1 MNTSQR
7 CSVKPALGPVAIVFL
22 ASLMVVPHVL
32 LGVTSSEAALGF
44 LKSRMG
50 TAGLLDSFVED
61 KTDYSYTYDNAVA
74 AMAFLSAGDRL
85 SAQRI
90 LNGFVG
96 ISPAPGGGF
105 LHRYRT
111 TGAGAG
117 GTLAAGHNAYLL
129 QALNLFSWR
138 TGDHRYDGTA
148 RGIADFLL
156 SLQDSADGGVFGRT
170 GVSWK
175 STENNLAAYSA
186 IANLSVVQNLPA
198 YGIRAAQIKD
208 FLVRECWRETRF
220 LTGKNDA
227 MIVTDAQALGTQIL
241 GAGYSNGSFWVES
254 YTKATQR
261 YSAKKQVTGFDLNTD
276 RDTVW
281 TEGTLQQAL
290 AFWLAGDNARFGF
303 YRTES
308 EKMLQSSG
316 AFWAA
321 SNRGTTGFGEFF
333 ERWQAVAPTA
343 WYILVS
349 HQDNVLGL
357 LP

>member
-7 CSVKPALGPVAIVFL
+7 CSVKSALSSAAIVL
-22 ASLMVVPHVL
+22 AGLMAIPPGL
-32 LGVTSSEAALGF
+32 LGATPSEAALGF

-61 KTDYSYTYDNAVA
+61 KTDYSYTYDNALA
-74 AMAFLSAGDRL
+74 AMAFLSAGDHL
-85 SAQRI
+85 SAQRV
-90 LNGFVG
+90 LDGFVG
-96 ISPAPGGGF
+96 IGPAPGGGF

-111 TGAGAG
+111 TAAGAG

-129 QALNLFSWR
+129 QAFNLFSWR
-138 TGDHRYDGTA
+138 TGDHRYDGVA
-148 RGIADFLL
+148 RGIGDFLL
-156 SLQDSADGGVFGRT
+156 TLQDGTDGGIFGRA

-186 IANLSVVQNLPA
+186 VANLALIQNLPA
-198 YGIRAAQIKD
+198 YGIRATQIRD
-208 FLVRECWRETRF
+208 FLVRECWNGTRF
-220 LTGKNDA
+220 LTGKNDP
-227 MIVTDAQALGTQIL
+227 MIVTDAQALGIQVL
-241 GAGYSNGSFWVES
+241 GAGYGNGSFWVES
-254 YTKATQR
+254 FTKATQR
-261 YSAKKQVTGFDLNTD
+261 YSGKKQVTGFDLNTD

-290 AFWLAGDNARFGF
+290 AFWLTGDNVRFSF

-308 EKMLQSSG
+308 EKLLQSSG
-316 AFWAA
+316 AVWAA

>member
-1 MNTSQR
+1 MNTSRR
-7 CSVKPALGPVAIVFL
+7 CFVKPALGPAAIVL
-22 ASLMVVPHVL
+22 AGLMAVPHGL
-32 LGVTSSEAALGF
+32 LGATPSEAALGF

-50 TAGLLDSFVED
+50 TAGLLDSYVED
-61 KTDYSYTYDNAVA
+61 RTDYSYTYDNAVA

-90 LNGFVG
+90 LDGFVG
-96 ISPAPGGGF
+96 IGPAAGGGF

-138 TGDHRYDGTA
+138 TGDHRYDGVA
-148 RGIADFLL
+148 RGIGDFLL
-156 SLQDSADGGVFGRT
+156 TLQDGTDGGIFGRA

-186 IANLSVVQNLPA
+186 VANLALVQNLPA
-198 YGIRAAQIKD
+198 YGIRATQIRD
-208 FLVRECWRETRF
+208 FLVRECWNGTRF
-220 LTGKNDA
+220 LTGKNDP
-227 MIVTDAQALGTQIL
+227 MIVTDAQALGMQVL
-241 GAGYSNGSFWVES
+241 GAGYGNGSFWVES

-261 YSAKKQVTGFDLNTD
+261 YSGKKQVTGFDLNTD

-290 AFWLAGDNARFGF
+290 AFWLAGDNTRFGF

-308 EKMLQSSG
+308 EKLLQPSG

-343 WYILVS
+343 WYIFVGN
-349 HQDNVLGL
+349 QDNVLGL

>member
-1 MNTSQR
+1 MKTSPR
-7 CSVKPALGPVAIVFL
+7 CYVKLALGPAAIVL
-22 ASLMVVPHVL
+22 AGLMAIPHGL
-32 LGVTSSEAALGF
+32 LGATPSEAALVF

-50 TAGLLDSFVED
+50 TAGLLDSYVED
-61 KTDYSYTYDNAVA
+61 KTDYSYTYDDALA

-90 LNGFVG
+90 LDGFVG
-96 ISPAPGGGF
+96 IGPAASGGF
-105 LHRYRT
+105 LHRYRSN
-111 TGAGAG
+111 GADAG

-138 TGDHRYDGTA
+138 TGDHRYDGVA

-156 SLQDSADGGVFGRT
+156 TLQDGTDGGVFGRT

-175 STENNLAAYSA
+175 STENNLAAYSG

-198 YGIRAAQIKD
+198 YGTRAAQIRD
-208 FLVRECWRETRF
+208 FLVRECWNRTWF
-220 LTGKNDA
+220 LTGKNDP

-241 GAGYSNGSFWVES
+241 GVGYSNGSFWVES

-261 YSAKKQVTGFDLNTD
+261 YSGKKQVTGFDLNTD

-303 YRTES
+303 YRSES
-308 EKMLQSSG
+308 EKLLQSSG

-349 HQDNVLGL
+349 NQDNVLGL

>member
-1 MNTSQR
+1 MNTRQR
-7 CSVKPALGPVAIVFL
+7 CSVKPALGPAAIVFL
-22 ASLMVVPHVL
+22 AGLMAVPHGL
-32 LGVTSSEAALGF
+32 LGATPSEAALGF

-50 TAGLLDSFVED
+50 AAGLLDSFVED

-74 AMAFLSAGDRL
+74 AMAFLSAGDRP

-90 LNGFVG
+90 LDGFVE
-96 ISPAPGGGF
+96 IVPAAGGGF

-129 QALNLFSWR
+129 QAFNLFSWR
-138 TGDHRYDGTA
+138 TSDHRYDSIA

-156 SLQDSADGGVFGRT
+156 SLQDNADGGVFGRP

-198 YGIRAAQIKD
+198 YGIRATQIRD
-208 FLVRECWRETRF
+208 FLVRECWNGTRF
-220 LTGKNDA
+220 LTGKNDT

-276 RDTVW
+276 RDTVC

>member
-1 MNTSQR
+1 MNSSR
-7 CSVKPALGPVAIVFL
+7 SCAVKLALGLAIVL
-22 ASLMVVPHVL
+22 VGLMAISQALQGATPN
-32 LGVTSSEAALGF
+32 EAALGF
-44 LKSRMG
+44 LKGRIG
-50 TAGLLDSFVED
+50 PAGILDSFVED
-61 KTDYSYTYDNAVA
+61 RTDYSYTYDNALA

-85 SAQRI
+85 AAQRV
-90 LNGFVG
+90 LDGFLG
-96 ISPAPGGGF
+96 IGPAPGGGF
-105 LHRYRT
+105 LHRYRV
-111 TGAGAG
+111 TGGSAG

-129 QALNLFSWR
+129 QAMNLFSWR
-138 TGDHRYDGTA
+138 TGDHRYDSIT

-156 SLQDSADGGVFGRT
+156 SLQDSVDGGIWGRP

-186 IANLSVVQNLPA
+186 LANLAVVQNLPA
-198 YGIRAAQIKD
+198 YASRAMQIRD
-208 FLVRECWRETRF
+208 FLVRECWNGTRF
-220 LTGKNDA
+220 LTGKNDP

-241 GAGYSNGSFWVES
+241 GVGYGNGSFWVES
-254 YTKATQR
+254 YTKAPQR
-261 YSAKKQVTGFDLNTD
+261 YSGKKQVTGFDLNTD

-290 AFWLAGDNARFGF
+290 AFWLAGDNTRFGF
-303 YRTES
+303 YRIES
-308 EKMLQSSG
+308 EKLLQSSG

-343 WYILVS
+343 WYIFVS
-349 HQDNVLGL
+349 NQDNVLGL